1 MRFCVENFENM
12 SIARRLITT
21 VGLKGVTLFLPCA
34 AAVLLTLWCSPVQGE
49 MIDGIV
55 AVVDEKVIMHSD
67 LVKKMQALGAQEYD
81 PLAARQVLQI
91 MVEDVIVDK
100 VYRSM
105 GMPRIDVKQA
115 EEVAKGMKID
125 IVSAQSIIKR
135 NSLMELMVKSR
146 IVVTESMIKDYYDS
160 HKAYTGSESLHL
172 KQILI
177 KKDAQKASKALDDL
191 RKAVPMEEVAKAYSD
206 LTVSGNPDIG
216 WIAVDDLANE
226 ARSALA
232 AGKPGDIVGPITL
245 GENILIYQII
255 ERGVSGGKPI
265 DEVRDEIVETLQ
277 DKFRNEAF
285 EHWLKMIMGDHYIG
299 IYL

>member
-1 MRFCVENFENM
+1 M
-12 SIARRLITT
+12 SMLRKMKTT
-21 VGLKGVTLFLPCA
+21 VGLRGVKLVLSSA
-34 AAVLLTLWCSPVQGE
+34 VVLLIAFWGNPAHGE
-49 MIDGIV
+49 IIDGIV
-55 AVVDEKVIMHSD
+55 AVVDDKVIMHSD
-67 LVKKMQALGAQEYD
+67 LVKKMQELGAQELD
-81 PLAARQVLQI
+81 LSASHQVLQI

-100 VYRSM
+100 IYRSM
-105 GMPRIDVKQA
+105 GMPRIEPSHA
-115 EEVAKGMKID
+115 EEVAKSMNVD
-125 IVSAQSIIKR
+125 IVSAQSMIKR

-160 HKAYTGSESLHL
+160 HKEYAGSESIHL

-177 KKDAQKASKALDDL
+177 KNDAGKANKALEDL
-191 RKAVPMEEVAKAYSD
+191 HKAVPMEEVAKTYSD
-206 LTVSGNPDIG
+206 VTANNNPDIG
-216 WIAVDDLANE
+216 WIAIKDLANE

-232 AGKPGDIVGPITL
+232 AGKPGDIIGPITL

-277 DKFRNEAF
+277 EKFRNEAF

-299 IYL
+299 IYM

>member
-1 MRFCVENFENM
+1 M
-12 SIARRLITT
+12 SILRRLITT
-21 VGLKGVTLFLPCA
+21 VGIRGAKLLLPCA
-34 AAVLLTLWCSPVQGE
+34 AAVLITLWCSPAQGE
-49 MIDGIV
+49 MLDGIV
-55 AVVDEKVIMHSD
+55 AVVDDKVIMHSD

-81 PLAARQVLQI
+81 PSAARQVLQI

-105 GMPRIDVKQA
+105 GMPRIELKQA

-125 IVSAQSIIKR
+125 VVSAQSIIKR
-135 NSLMELMVKSR
+135 NSLMEMMVKSR

-160 HKAYTGSESLHL
+160 HKAYAGSESLHL

-177 KKDAQKASKALDDL
+177 KKDVLKANKAFEEL
-191 RKAVPMEEVAKAYSD
+191 RKAVPFEEVAKAYSD
-206 LTVSGNPDIG
+206 LTLSDNPDIG

-226 ARSALA
+226 ARSLLA
-232 AGKPGDIVGPITL
+232 AGKPLDIVGPITL

-265 DEVRDEIVETLQ
+265 DEAREEIVETLH
-277 DKFRNEAF
+277 DKFRTEAF

-299 IYL
+299 LYL

>member
-1 MRFCVENFENM
+1 M
-12 SIARRLITT
+12 SILRRLETT
-21 VGLKGVTLFLPCA
+21 AGLRGVKFVLPCA
-34 AAVLLTLWCSPVQGE
+34 AAVFIVLWCSPARSE

-55 AVVDEKVIMHSD
+55 AVVDDKVIMHSD
-67 LVKKMQALGAQEYD
+67 LVKKMQELSAQDND
-81 PLAARQVLQI
+81 PSVARQVLQI
-91 MVEDVIVDK
+91 MVEDIIVDK

-105 GMPRIDVKQA
+105 GMPRIELSHA
-115 EEVAKGMKID
+115 EEVAKGMNVD
-125 IVSAQSIIKR
+125 IVSAQSLIKR

-160 HKAYTGSESLHL
+160 HKAYAGSESLHL

-177 KKDAQKASKALDDL
+177 KKDAEKANKALEDL
-191 RKAVPMEEVAKAYSD
+191 RKAVPFEEVAKAYSD
-206 LTVSGNPDIG
+206 LKVSDNPDIG
-216 WIAVDDLANE
+216 WIAINDLANE
-226 ARSALA
+226 ARSSLT

-265 DEVRDEIVETLQ
+265 EEARGEIVEILQ
-277 DKFRNEAF
+277 EKFRNEAF

-299 IYL
+299 IYM

>member
-1 MRFCVENFENM
+1 M
-12 SIARRLITT
+12 SILRRLITT
-21 VGLKGVTLFLPCA
+21 VGIRGARLFLPCA
-34 AAVLLTLWCSPVQGE
+34 AAVLITLWCSPAQGE
-49 MIDGIV
+49 MLDGIV
-55 AVVDEKVIMHSD
+55 AVVDDKVIMHSD

-81 PLAARQVLQI
+81 PSAARQVLQI

-100 VYRSM
+100 IYRSM
-105 GMPRIDVKQA
+105 GMPRIELKQA

-125 IVSAQSIIKR
+125 VVSAQSIIKR
-135 NSLMELMVKSR
+135 NSLMEMMVKSR

-160 HKAYTGSESLHL
+160 HKAYAGSESLHL

-177 KKDAQKASKALDDL
+177 KKDVQKANQAFEDL
-191 RKAVPMEEVAKAYSD
+191 RKAVPFEEVAKAYSD
-206 LTVSGNPDIG
+206 LTLSDNPDIG

-226 ARSALA
+226 ARSSLA
-232 AGKPGDIVGPITL
+232 AGKPLDIVGPITL

-265 DEVRDEIVETLQ
+265 DEAREEIVEILH
-277 DKFRNEAF
+277 DKFRTEAF

-299 IYL
+299 LYL

>member
-1 MRFCVENFENM
+1 MV
-12 SIARRLITT
+12 
-21 VGLKGVTLFLPCA
+21 LPCA
-34 AAVLLTLWCSPVQGE
+34 VAVLMALWCGAAQAE

-55 AVVDEKVIMHSD
+55 AVVDDRVIMHSD
-67 LVKKMQALGAQEYD
+67 LVKKMKELGAQGYD
-81 PLAARQVLQI
+81 PSAARQVLQL

-105 GMPRIDVKQA
+105 GLPRIEASHA

-125 IVSAQSIIKR
+125 ITSAQSLIKR
-135 NSLMELMVKSR
+135 NSLMEMMVKSR

-160 HKAYTGSESLHL
+160 HSAYAGSESLHL

-177 KKDAQKASKALDDL
+177 KGNDGKANKALEDL
-191 RKAVPMEEVAKAYSD
+191 NRARPFEEVAKDYSD
-206 LTVSGNPDIG
+206 IMVGDNPDIG
-216 WIAVDDLANE
+216 WIAVDDLAVE
-226 ARSALA
+226 ARPFLT

-245 GENILIYQII
+245 DENILIYQII

-265 DEVRDEIVETLQ
+265 DEARDEIVATLQ
-277 DKFRNEAF
+277 EKFRNEAF

-299 IYL
+299 IYM